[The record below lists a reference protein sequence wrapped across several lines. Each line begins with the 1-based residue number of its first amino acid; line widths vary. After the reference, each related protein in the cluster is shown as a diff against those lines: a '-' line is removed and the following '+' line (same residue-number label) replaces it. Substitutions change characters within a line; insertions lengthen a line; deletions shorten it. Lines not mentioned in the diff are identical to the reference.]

1 MFNSQLNVIAIDTD
15 ALIRVHRNGVDG
27 FSVEIP
33 GLLMD
38 RPSFPRCLELPY
50 HVWTVDLSAT
60 VLRESHGEILGLSG
74 GCFRSSHR
82 NFASRLRVLLVICRV
97 ALSYSNTLPLMSLP
111 LCHIFDGLFVEQQ
124 IFSLIWGNPSFIQQ
138 HKTTFKNEYTEEK
151 PFTTD
156 AQMEKMPRH
165 LSTDANRCRARNS
178 LQLETTALQQMSSF
192 HLNAPFIFVT
202 KVNYVICM

>member
-1 MFNSQLNVIAIDTD
+1 MHWSECIEMEWMASVWKFQGCWWTDPVFHDVLNF
-15 ALIRVHRNGVDG
+15 LITC
-27 FSVEIP
+27 EP
-33 GLLMD
+33 
-38 RPSFPRCLELPY
+38 
-50 HVWTVDLSAT
+50 
-60 VLRESHGEILGLSG
+60 LRESHGEILGLSG

-82 NFASRLRVLLVICRV
+82 NFASRLRVLLVTCRV

-124 IFSLIWGNPSFIQQ
+124 LFSLIWGNPSFIQQ

-192 HLNAPFIFVT
+192 HLHAPFIFVT